1 MTTTLKHSANLD
13 ILTNVIQ
20 THSHSVLL
28 SDDYSNFVPYTHL
41 CHSKI
46 CFPKAFL
53 GTSESGKDANP
64 DSLMASNSGLCSP
77 KTNESIIF
85 FLSEDAF

>member
-28 SDDYSNFVPYTHL
+28 SAFKFVPNTHL
-41 CHSKI
+41 CHNKI

-53 GTSESGKDANP
+53 ETSESGQDANP
-64 DSLMASNSGLCSP
+64 DSLMALNSGLCST
-77 KTNESIIF
+77 KINESIIF
-85 FLSEDAF
+85 FLPEDAF